1 MLKCNVSV
9 NAIFYARAVFRKQ
22 KTVLTDLC
30 YLSFSIDK
38 KFMKSFH
45 IQLTSLYNGQI

>member
-22 KTVLTDLC
+22 KTVLMDLC
-30 YLSFSIDK
+30 YQSFSIDK
-38 KFMKSFH
+38 KNLIMVCGSFV
-45 IQLTSLYNGQI
+45 